1 MKTGGLAF
9 LKSNGIRNISRF
21 FNGPGGVLSKL
32 LPHMELALKQSGIAE
47 DYELT
52 TRQYFAIALLHN
64 S

>member
-1 MKTGGLAF
+1 
-9 LKSNGIRNISRF
+9 
-21 FNGPGGVLSKL
+21 
-32 LPHMELALKQSGIAE
+32 MELALKQSGIAE